1 MLCIINKKGFDM
13 AIKNQ
18 KVLTELHL
26 STLRTAWAHL
36 NSEYKNLMLD
46 LEYEGFCHRTD
57 KEIKNLRVA
66 IDELKEALYTWG

>member
-1 MLCIINKKGFDM
+1 MTT
-13 AIKNQ
+13 KNQ

-26 STLRTAWAHL
+26 STLRTAWAYL
-36 NSEYKNLMLD
+36 DSEYKNLMLD
-46 LEYEGFCHRTD
+46 LEYEGFCRRTD